1 MSRDIPVRSL
11 IGYLIKHS
19 QHAFRT
25 CMDQQLRRLDLT
37 TAQYALMTAID
48 EAPGSSGAELARLCF
63 ITPQSVFG
71 LEKSLL
77 ERKLI
82 ERTSSETHG
91 RVIEVRLSNRGRERL
106 RKAESLVRS
115 LEEKMLVS
123 MTTDQRSLL
132 SVMLRLCAENLSKVH
147 GDS

>member
-1 MSRDIPVRSL
+1 MSRDVSVRSL
-11 IGYLIKHS
+11 VGYLIKQS
-19 QHAFRT
+19 QHAFRA
-25 CMDQQLRRLDLT
+25 CMDQQLRHLDLT

-71 LEKSLL
+71 LVKSLL

-91 RVIEVRLSNRGRERL
+91 RVIEVRLSNGGRERL
-106 RKAESLVRS
+106 RKAELLVRS
-115 LEEKMLVS
+115 LEEKMLVG

-132 SVMLRLCAENLSKVH
+132 SGMLRLCAENLSKID
-147 GDS
+147 GES